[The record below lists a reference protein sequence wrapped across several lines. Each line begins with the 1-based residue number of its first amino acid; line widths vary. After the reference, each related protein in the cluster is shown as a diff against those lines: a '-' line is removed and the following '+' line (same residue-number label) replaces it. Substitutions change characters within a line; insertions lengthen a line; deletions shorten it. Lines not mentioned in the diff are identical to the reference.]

1 MAKSS
6 KVEVSKLI
14 ENEKHKFILHVLE
27 VDWPTALAIVPAAL
41 KAVGDGSRTRECV
54 EVLSRALVSYQNSL
68 GKGDQVRLKAF
79 LMPLLDGLAELLV
92 AEPPA
97 MAPIADLKA
106 VISQGVGE
114 AGFDLVRKK
123 LIEDLLPDGT
133 PIGRAWRAMQRG

>member
-14 ENEKHKFILHVLE
+14 ENEKHKFTLHVLE

-54 EVLSRALVSYQNSL
+54 EVLSRALVSYQSSL
-68 GKGDQVRLKAF
+68 GKGDQDRLKAF